1 MDKVEIR
8 NVEGLYDENLKTLR
22 DMMEELKEMERGRVQ
37 KKGSILK
44 GLNFL

>member
-22 DMMEELKEMERGRVQ
+22 DMMEKLKEMERGRV
-37 KKGSILK
+37 
-44 GLNFL
+44 